1 MTAISGARRTPIA
14 AVCRMVAVAGV
25 RRGRAAALL
34 LAVVA
39 SSPLAAWAQGAPPA
53 PTVLVAQ
60 VAPRDIARQA
70 EFNGRVRAVD
80 RVELRAR
87 VGGLLGERRVTDGQ
101 DVAEG
106 AVLFTID
113 PAPYEAVVE
122 QRRAAI
128 EAAEATLEVASAQYE
143 RARELWRTRSIPEA
157 TLDQRRGDQL
167 RARAD
172 LSLARAALRE
182 AELNLSWTEI
192 KAPMAGQIGPAAV
205 SPGNLVGPE
214 SGPLA
219 VLVRQDPMHVTF
231 SISQRQLVEA
241 RRPGAEREIGNV
253 RVRLLLPDGSTYAEP
268 GRLDFGGVQADART
282 DSVPMRAVFPNPT
295 RLLLDGMGVRV
306 VLELAQPQQAL
317 VIPQSALLADQQ
329 GSYVFVVEAG
339 NRAAIRRL
347 RTEPLRDGTAVV
359 LEGLTPGETV
369 IAQGQ
374 TRVRPGAVVA
384 PRPLPGAGS

>member
-1 MTAISGARRTPIA
+1 MHIAVDCRRADVRRAERRFAAA
-14 AVCRMVAVAGV
+14 AV
-25 RRGRAAALL
+25 LL
-34 LAVVA
+34 LASA
-39 SSPLAAWAQGAPPA
+39 PGLRAQPAQPA
-53 PTVLVAQ
+53 PTVV
-60 VAPRDIARQA
+60 VAPVAVRDIARQA

-80 RVELRAR
+80 RVEIRAR
-87 VGGLLGERRVTDGQ
+87 VAGQLGERRFTDGQ

-113 PAPYEAVVE
+113 PAPYAAVVE

-182 AELNLSWTEI
+182 AELNLSYTEI
-192 KAPMAGQIGPAAV
+192 LAPMAGQIGPASV

-214 SGPLA
+214 SGALA
-219 VLVRQDPMHVTF
+219 MLVRQDPMHVAF
-231 SISQRQLVEA
+231 AISQRQLVEA
-241 RRPGAEREIGNV
+241 RRAGAERGIANV
-253 RVRLLLPDGSTYAEP
+253 RVRLLLPDGTSFAEA

-282 DSVPMRAVFPNPT
+282 DSVPMRAIFPNPG
-295 RLLLDGMGVRV
+295 RVLLDGMGVRV

-329 GSYVFVVEAG
+329 GSYVFVLQQG
-339 NRAAIRRL
+339 DRAVVRRV
-347 RTEPLRDGTAVV
+347 RTEARRDGTAVV
-359 LEGLTPGETV
+359 LEGLTQGETV

-374 TRVRPGAVVA
+374 TRVRPGIVVA
-384 PRPLPGAGS
+384 PRPLAASGS

>member
-1 MTAISGARRTPIA
+1 MS
-14 AVCRMVAVAGV
+14 
-25 RRGRAAALL
+25 
-34 LAVVA
+34 
-39 SSPLAAWAQGAPPA
+39 AWAQGVPLAPA
-53 PTVLVAQ
+53 VLVVPA
-60 VAPRDIARQA
+60 ALRDIARQA

-87 VGGLLGERRVTDGQ
+87 VSGPLGQRRVTDGQ
-101 DVAEG
+101 DVPEG

-113 PAPYEAVVE
+113 AAPYEAVVE

-182 AELNLSWTEI
+182 AELHLSWTEI
-192 KAPMAGQIGPAAV
+192 RAPMAGQIGPAAV
-205 SPGNLVGPE
+205 SPGNLVGPD

-231 SISQRQLVEA
+231 SIAQRQLIEA
-241 RRPGAEREIGNV
+241 RHAGAERGIENI
-253 RVRLLLPDGSTYAEP
+253 RVRLSLPDGSTYAEP

-282 DSVPMRAVFPNPT
+282 DSVPMRAVFPNPG

-317 VIPQSALLADQQ
+317 IIPQSALLADQQ
-329 GSYVFVVEAG
+329 GSYVFIVETD
-339 NRAAIRRL
+339 NRAAIRRV
-347 RTEPLRDGTAVV
+347 RTEARRDGTAVV
-359 LEGLTPGETV
+359 IEGLTPGETV
-369 IAQGQ
+369 VAQGQ
-374 TRVRPGAVVA
+374 TRIRPGMVVA
-384 PRPLPGAGS
+384 PRPLAGGG

>member
-1 MTAISGARRTPIA
+1 MASARRSL
-14 AVCRMVAVAGV
+14 
-25 RRGRAAALL
+25 AAALL
-34 LAVVA
+34 LAA
-39 SSPLAAWAQGAPPA
+39 ATLPFSMGAWAQGAPPA
-53 PTVLVAQ
+53 PTVLVVQADL
-60 VAPRDIARQA
+60 RDIARQA
-70 EFNGRVRAVD
+70 EFNGRLRAVD

-87 VGGLLGERRVTDGQ
+87 VGGALGERRVTDGQ
-101 DVAEG
+101 DVPEG
-106 AVLFTID
+106 KVLFTID
-113 PAPYEAVVE
+113 PAPYEAQVE

-128 EAAEATLEVASAQYE
+128 EAAEATLEVASAQYD

-182 AELNLSWTEI
+182 AELNLSYTEI
-192 KAPMAGQIGPAAV
+192 RAPIAGQVGAASV

-231 SISQRQLVEA
+231 AVSQRQMVEA
-241 RRPGAEREIGNV
+241 RRQATERGGMDSV
-253 RVRLLLPDGSTYAEP
+253 RVLLVLPDGSAYGQA
-268 GRLDFGGVQADART
+268 GRLDFAGVQADART
-282 DSVPMRAVFPNPT
+282 DSVPLRAVFPNPE
-295 RLLLDGMGVRV
+295 RVLLDGMGVRV
-306 VLELAQPQQAL
+306 VLELAQPQRAL

-339 NRAAIRRL
+339 NRAAIRRV
-347 RTEPLRDGTAVV
+347 RTEARRDGTAVV

-374 TRVRPGAVVA
+374 TRIRPGAAVA
-384 PRPLPGAGS
+384 PRPLAGTGS

>member
-1 MTAISGARRTPIA
+1 MTGARPA
-14 AVCRMVAVAGV
+14 
-25 RRGRAAALL
+25 RAAALL
-34 LAVVA
+34 LAIA
-39 SSPLAAWAQGAPPA
+39 ATPSPMPAFAQTAPP
-53 PTVLVAQ
+53 PPSVLVVQA
-60 VAPRDIARQA
+60 ALRDIARQA

-87 VGGLLGERRVTDGQ
+87 VVGTLGERRVTDGQ

-106 AVLFTID
+106 AALFTID

-122 QRRAAI
+122 QRRATI
-128 EAAEATLEVASAQYE
+128 EAAEATLEVASGQYE

-192 KAPMAGQIGPAAV
+192 KAPIAGQIGPASV

-231 SISQRQLVEA
+231 SIAQRQLIEA
-241 RRPGAEREIGNV
+241 RRPGAERGISNV
-253 RVRLLLPDGSTYAEP
+253 RVRLLLPDGSTYAET

-282 DSVPMRAVFPNPT
+282 DSVPMRAVFPNPE

-306 VLELAQPQQAL
+306 VLELAQPQQAI

-329 GSYVFVVEAG
+329 GSYVFVVDGG
-339 NRAAIRRL
+339 NRAGIRRV
-347 RTEPLRDGTAVV
+347 RTEPRRDGTAVV
-359 LEGLTPGETV
+359 LEGLAAGDTV

>member
-1 MTAISGARRTPIA
+1 MAGAS
-14 AVCRMVAVAGV
+14 
-25 RRGRAAALL
+25 RGLAAALL
-34 LAVVA
+34 LAA
-39 SSPLAAWAQGAPPA
+39 SATGALAQGTQAGTPPA
-53 PTVLVAQ
+53 MPVLVVQA
-60 VAPRDIARQA
+60 ALRDIARQA
-70 EFNGRVRAVD
+70 EFTGRVRAVD
-80 RVELRAR
+80 RVEIRAR
-87 VGGLLGERRVTDGQ
+87 AAGTLGERRVTDGQ

-106 AVLFTID
+106 ALLFTID
-113 PAPYEAVVE
+113 PAPYQAVVE

-172 LSLARAALRE
+172 ISLARAALRE

-219 VLVRQDPMHVTF
+219 VLVRQDPMHVAF
-231 SISQRQLVEA
+231 SIGQRQFVEA
-241 RRPGAEREIGNV
+241 RSAGAERGVANI
-253 RVRLLLPDGSTYAEP
+253 RVRLLLPDGSTYAET
-268 GRLDFGGVQADART
+268 GRIDFGGVQADART
-282 DSVPMRAVFPNPT
+282 DSVPLRAVFPNA
-295 RLLLDGMGVRV
+295 RRVLLDGMGVRV

-329 GSYVFVVEAG
+329 GSYVFVVEEG
-339 NRAAIRRL
+339 NRAAIRRV
-347 RTEPLRDGTAVV
+347 RTEARRDGTAVV
-359 LEGLTPGETV
+359 LEGLTGGETV

-374 TRVRPGAVVA
+374 TRIRPGAPVA
-384 PRPLPGAGS
+384 PRPLSGARS

>member
-1 MTAISGARRTPIA
+1 MAGARRSLL
-14 AVCRMVAVAGV
+14 
-25 RRGRAAALL
+25 AALL
-34 LAVVA
+34 LVA
-39 SSPLAAWAQGAPPA
+39 SAGTALAQGTPPA
-53 PTVLVAQ
+53 APVLVVEATL
-60 VAPRDIARQA
+60 RDIARQA
-70 EFNGRVRAVD
+70 EFTGRVRAVD

-87 VGGLLGERRVTDGQ
+87 VGGTLGARRVTDGQ

-106 AVLFTID
+106 AVLFTLD

-143 RARELWRTRSIPEA
+143 RARQLWRTRSIPEA

-172 LSLARAALRE
+172 LSIARAALRE
-182 AELNLSWTEI
+182 AELNLSYTEI
-192 KAPMAGQIGPAAV
+192 RAPIAGQIGPAAV

-214 SGPLA
+214 SGALA
-219 VLVRQDPMHVTF
+219 VLVRQDPMHVAF
-231 SISQRQLVEA
+231 SIGQRQFVEA
-241 RRPGAEREIGNV
+241 RTAGAERGVGGI
-253 RVRLLLPDGSTYAEP
+253 RVRLVLPDGSTYPET
-268 GRLDFGGVQADART
+268 GRIDFGGVQADART
-282 DSVPMRAVFPNPT
+282 DSVPLRAVFSNP
-295 RLLLDGMGVRV
+295 RRVLLDGMGVRV

-339 NRAAIRRL
+339 NRAAIRRV
-347 RTEPLRDGTAVV
+347 RTEARRDGTAVV
-359 LEGLTPGETV
+359 LEGLSAGDTV

-374 TRVRPGAVVA
+374 ARVRPGALVA
-384 PRPLPGAGS
+384 PRPLSGAGS

>member
-1 MTAISGARRTPIA
+1 MA
-14 AVCRMVAVAGV
+14 AFRHKL
-25 RRGRAAALL
+25 AAALL
-34 LAVVA
+34 FAVA
-39 SSPLAAWAQGAPPA
+39 ATPSTMPAWAQGAPPA
-53 PTVLVAQ
+53 PTVLVLQATL
-60 VAPRDIARQA
+60 RDISRQA

-87 VGGLLGERRVTDGQ
+87 VGGTLGERRVTDGQ
-101 DVAEG
+101 DVPQG

-113 PAPYEAVVE
+113 PAPYVAVVE
-122 QRRAAI
+122 QRRASI
-128 EAAEATLEVASAQYE
+128 EAAEATLDVTSGQYE

-167 RARAD
+167 RARAEV
-172 LSLARAALRE
+172 SLARAALRE

-192 KAPMAGQIGPAAV
+192 KAPIAGQIGPAAV
-205 SPGNLVGPE
+205 SPGNLVGPD

-231 SISQRQLVEA
+231 SIAQRQLIEA
-241 RRPGAEREIGNV
+241 RRPGAERGIEDV
-253 RVRLLLPDGSTYAEP
+253 RVRLLLPDGSTYAEV

-282 DSVPMRAVFPNPT
+282 DSVPMRAVFPNPD

-317 VIPQSALLADQQ
+317 IIPQSALLADQQ
-329 GSYVFVVEAG
+329 GSYVFVVDGG
-339 NRAAIRRL
+339 NRAAIRRV
-347 RTEPLRDGTAVV
+347 RTEARRDGTALV
-359 LEGLTPGETV
+359 LEGLTAGDTV

-374 TRVRPGAVVA
+374 TRVRPGTVVA
-384 PRPLPGAGS
+384 PRPLPGTGL

>member
-1 MTAISGARRTPIA
+1 METSERISCSRIRLA
-14 AVCRMVAVAGV
+14 
-25 RRGRAAALL
+25 AAALL
-34 LAVVA
+34 LA
-39 SSPLAAWAQGAPPA
+39 LAATGARAQEAPP
-53 PTVLVAQ
+53 VLVTQA
-60 VAPRDIARQA
+60 ALRDIARQS

-87 VGGLLGERRVTDGQ
+87 VAGTLGARHFTDGQ
-101 DVAEG
+101 TVAEG
-106 AVLFTID
+106 ALLFSID
-113 PAPYEAVVE
+113 PAPYQAVVA

-128 EAAEATLEVASAQYE
+128 EAAEATLDVATAQYE
-143 RARELWRTRSIPEA
+143 RAQELWRTRSIPEA

-192 KAPMAGQIGPAAV
+192 RAPISGQIGAAGV

-219 VLVRQDPMHVTF
+219 ALVRQDPMHVVF
-231 SISQRQLVEA
+231 AVSQRQMVEA
-241 RRPGAEREIGNV
+241 RRQAGDRGMEGV
-253 RVRLLLPDGSTYAEP
+253 RVRLVLPDGGAHAEV
-268 GRLDFGGVQADART
+268 GRLDFAGVQADART
-282 DSVPMRAVFPNPT
+282 DSVPLRAVFANPG

-306 VLELAQPQQAL
+306 VLELAEPQQAL
-317 VIPQSALLADQQ
+317 LIPQSALLADQQ
-329 GSYVFVVEAG
+329 GSYVFVVEQG
-339 NRAAIRRL
+339 NRAAIRRV
-347 RTEPLRDGTAVV
+347 RAEARRDGTAVV
-359 LEGLTPGETV
+359 LEGLTAGETV

-374 TRVRPGAVVA
+374 TRVRPGAAVA

>member
-1 MTAISGARRTPIA
+1 
-14 AVCRMVAVAGV
+14 MVGVAGD
-25 RRGRAAALL
+25 RLSLGAALL
-34 LAVVA
+34 LAA
-39 SSPLAAWAQGAPPA
+39 AATGFPMSAWAQGAPPA
-53 PTVLVAQ
+53 PAVLVVSA
-60 VAPRDIARQA
+60 ALRDIARQA

-87 VGGLLGERRVTDGQ
+87 VSGPLGQRRVTDGQ
-101 DVAEG
+101 DVPEG
-106 AVLFTID
+106 VVLFTID
-113 PAPYEAVVE
+113 PAPYEALVE
-122 QRRAAI
+122 QRQAAI
-128 EAAEATLEVASAQYE
+128 EAAGATLEVASAQYE

-182 AELNLSWTEI
+182 AELHLSWTEI
-192 KAPMAGQIGPAAV
+192 RAPMAGQIGPAAV

-231 SISQRQLVEA
+231 SIAQRQLIEA
-241 RRPGAEREIGNV
+241 RQAPAERGMENI
-253 RVRLLLPDGSTYAEP
+253 RVRLLLPDGSPYVEP

-282 DSVPMRAVFPNPT
+282 DSVPMRAVFPNPG

-306 VLELAQPQQAL
+306 MLELAQPQQAL

-329 GSYVFVVEAG
+329 GGYVFVVEDG
-339 NRAAIRRL
+339 NRAAIRRV
-347 RTEPLRDGTAVV
+347 RTEARRDGTAVV

-369 IAQGQ
+369 VAQGQ
-374 TRVRPGAVVA
+374 TRIRPGAVVA
-384 PRPLPGAGS
+384 PRPLPGAGP

>member
-1 MTAISGARRTPIA
+1 
-14 AVCRMVAVAGV
+14 MVARLLPGAAAS
-25 RRGRAAALL
+25 RAVALL
-34 LAVVA
+34 LAA
-39 SSPLAAWAQGAPPA
+39 SASFPLAAWAQGAPPA
-53 PTVLVAQ
+53 PTVLVVQ

-80 RVELRAR
+80 RVEIRAR
-87 VGGLLGERRVTDGQ
+87 VGGPLGERRVTDGQ
-101 DVAEG
+101 DVPEG
-106 AVLFTID
+106 AVLYTID

-192 KAPMAGQIGPAAV
+192 KAPMAGQIGPAVV

-219 VLVRQDPMHVTF
+219 VLVRQDPMHVSF

-282 DSVPMRAVFPNPT
+282 DSVPMRAVFPNPG

-317 VIPQSALLADQQ
+317 IIPQSALLADQQ

-347 RTEPLRDGTAVV
+347 RTEPRRDGTAVV

-374 TRVRPGAVVA
+374 TRIRPGAVVA
-384 PRPLPGAGS
+384 PRPLVGAGS